1 MPNKFTKI
9 ITQINYQIS
18 MKMFFFGSLGL
29 KYHIILFRSYRLEA
43 QKAFFFSHEMSFGL
57 KEFIVYSSL
66 SPKYIPNL
74 R

>member
-43 QKAFFFSHEMSFGL
+43 QKAFFFRM
-57 KEFIVYSSL
+57 K
-66 SPKYIPNL
+66 
-74 R
+74 